1 MRLDKYP
8 DKQIS
13 VKAALA
19 QLKTMLASARTLD
32 HFTPEMLARTHRVSV
47 RQCEYELT
55 IERQRR
61 ERAA

>member
-1 MRLDKYP
+1 MLLDKYP

-19 QLKTMLASARTLD
+19 QLKTMLVTARTLD

-55 IERQRR
+55 VERQRR